1 MNIDL
6 KRLRLL
12 LEELDNSSYSIPIIV
27 EGKKDVESLR
37 RIGITGI
44 IHSING
50 RSIDE
55 IIDELKVYGEVIILT
70 DYDNEGSKIKNK
82 LVKGFQTI
90 GVKVNL
96 RYYKLL
102 KSVLK
107 GFIIQIEGLFKFLSS
122 RGYCDELK

>member
-6 KRLRLL
+6 KKLQAL
-12 LEELDNSSYSIPIIV
+12 LEELDSSSNTIPIIV
-27 EGKKDVESLR
+27 EGRKDAESLR
-37 RIGITGI
+37 RVGVTGL

-50 RSIDE
+50 RSISE
-55 IIDELKVYGEVIILT
+55 LVEELKIYREVIILT
-70 DYDNEGSKIKNK
+70 DYDSEGSKIKNK
-82 LVKGFQTI
+82 LVKDFQTV

-107 GFIIQIEGLFKFLSS
+107 GFIIQIEGLSKFLRSK
-122 RGYCDELK
+122 GYYDRIE

>member
-1 MNIDL
+1 MEIDL

-12 LEELDNSSYSIPIIV
+12 LEELDVTSYSTPIIV
-27 EGKKDVESLR
+27 EGRKDAESLR
-37 RIGITGI
+37 KIGITGL
-44 IHSING
+44 IHSISG
-50 RSIDE
+50 RSISE
-55 IIDELKVYGEVIILT
+55 VVEELKAYREVIILT
-70 DYDNEGSKIKNK
+70 DYDSEGFKIKNK
-82 LVKGFQTI
+82 LVKDFQTA

-122 RGYCDELK
+122 KGYWDEST